1 MLKKITGMKTAQF
14 THRIIALLVV
24 SLSLITTLS
33 AQNGKKDKKA
43 EQAAAVKAMIEAQ
56 RYVFKAQS
64 VIPTGGRFRQLNTSD
79 YDLKVGKDTI
89 ESYLPYFGRAY
100 SAPMDPTQGGIKFT
114 STKFDYQL
122 KETKKGWE
130 VTIKPTDGGD
140 ARQLFMTIFSNGTA
154 SLQVTSTNRQP
165 ISFNGYIAE
174 RKK

>member
-1 MLKKITGMKTAQF
+1 MKTAPF
-14 THRIIALLVV
+14 THRIVALLVV

-43 EQAAAVKAMIEAQ
+43 EQAAAVKAMIDAQ

-89 ESYLPYFGRAY
+89 VSYLPYFGRAY
-100 SAPMDPTQGGIKFT
+100 SAPIDPTQGGIKFT

-122 KETKKGWE
+122 KETKKGGWE
-130 VTIKPTDGGD
+130 VTIKPADGGD

-165 ISFNGYIAE
+165 ISFNGYITE
-174 RKK
+174 RKR